1 MGGCCGTADSKEV
14 LPPIPKKKLEEYE
27 QGRII
32 GEGSFCRVSEVKEK
46 ATDILYA
53 EKCVKKRKDPTDDA
67 IKMEVHC
74 LWRLQFAPFIVRLVA
89 MFEDDKQWIGI
100 LEHCSQGELWK
111 HIDHSG
117 CLDKTLSRWYIG
129 QIALGLSEVHSA
141 GIVHRDLKAE
151 NVLVDKLGHIRLI
164 DFGTARDWKNPQ
176 VPPMRLSE
184 DKESWHRVGT
194 PAFMAPEAINGVA
207 NDRLSDIWSL
217 GCTSYQILLGAP
229 PFLASAT
236 FFTWKKARDANFHFP
251 SVGMPIEAQAF
262 IRDLCKVSPTQRLGS
277 SHPGALIEGLK
288 SHKFFAGFEWGQL
301 ADKSVH
307 APKISPAMTLLRIVC
322 KAYMKEVLFDEKVSE
337 DSSEVTSMKECMD
350 EVKKVKG
357 KDGLI
362 LRTLAESILDPWD
375 GGDIREAMESCCEE
389 PELSAD
395 IKVELKKFIEEAA
408 RRKRDIS
415 GEPVPSNHI
424 SDTE

>member
-1 MGGCCGTADSKEV
+1 M
-14 LPPIPKKKLEEYE
+14 LPPIPKKRLDDYE

-32 GEGSFCRVSEVKEK
+32 GEGSFCRVSEVRDKG
-46 ATDILYA
+46 TDIVYA
-53 EKCVKKRKDPTDDA
+53 EKLVKKRKDPTDDA

-89 MFEDDKQWIGI
+89 MCEDDKQWIGI

-111 HIDHSG
+111 QIDHSG
-117 CLDKTLSRWYIG
+117 CLDGQLIRWYVG

-151 NVLVDKLGHIRLI
+151 NVLVDKFGHIRLI
-164 DFGTARDWKNPQ
+164 DFGTARDWKHPE
-176 VPPMRLSE
+176 VSPMRLSP
-184 DKESWHRVGT
+184 DKESLHRVGT

-217 GCTSYQILLGAP
+217 GCTTYQILLGAP
-229 PFLASAT
+229 PFLSSAT
-236 FFTWKKARDANFHFP
+236 FFTWKKAREANFHFP
-251 SVGMPIEAQAF
+251 SVGMSREAQDL
-262 IRDLCKVSPTQRLGS
+262 IRDLCKISPSQRLGS
-277 SHPGALIEGLK
+277 SHPGGLVEALK
-288 SHKFFAGFEWGQL
+288 THKFFAGFEWGQL
-301 ADKSVH
+301 ADRSAP
-307 APKISPAMTLLRIVC
+307 APKITPAMTMLRIVC
-322 KAYMKEVLFDEKVSE
+322 KAYMKEILFDEKLSE
-337 DSSEVTSMKECMD
+337 DSSDVAAMKECMD

-375 GGDIREAMESCCEE
+375 GGDIREAMESCVEE
-389 PELSAD
+389 PELSED
-395 IKVELKKFIEEAA
+395 IKVELKKFVEEAA
-408 RRKRDIS
+408 RRKQDIS
-415 GEPVPSNHI
+415 GDSGTSNHI